1 MKIISSHKPS
11 PRGAHQQ
18 YLNRSKVSGT
28 SRHYNDSYEPSVSET
43 IGAYAAPTGM
53 AVGAIAGGVLAGGSS
68 LSPWVGVPVGLFGG
82 WLATGLFGYAAGMN
96 PGMQTAVG
104 LGGAL
109 AGGIAAASGFSGSV
123 VGSVAGAVA
132 GGVLAGTLAHKL
144 EG

>member
-53 AVGAIAGGVLAGGSS
+53 AVGAIAGGVLVAGMFSVSMLRNRGRGGSYIIS
-68 LSPWVGVPVGLFGG
+68 FKETLKQKVSVPYGVAIAFGSSTIFYQYAVLIGLFG
-82 WLATGLFGYAAGMN
+82 
-96 PGMQTAVG
+96 
-104 LGGAL
+104 
-109 AGGIAAASGFSGSV
+109 
-123 VGSVAGAVA
+123 
-132 GGVLAGTLAHKL
+132 
-144 EG
+144 